1 MLNLVLEVV
10 LLQLVLGTCV
20 VFLAPLEVVHSLF
33 LAPLEVLLDRFL
45 FPVLSLFGIAQSVVS
60 VFLIVLAVGD

>member
-1 MLNLVLEVV
+1 MLNLMLEVV

-33 LAPLEVLLDRFL
+33 LAPLEVLLDHFL
-45 FPVLSLFGIAQSVVS
+45 FLAVSLFGITQSIVS
-60 VFLIVLAVGD
+60 VFLIALAVGD